1 MKTVAAVFPTLID
14 AARACRDL
22 EHIGVPQ
29 DDINLI
35 VGNDARRHDE
45 YLEKIKKATTTTE
58 AAAASGASVGGG
70 LGILAM
76 LGALAI
82 PGVGPVLALG
92 PMLTIFAAGG
102 VGAATG
108 GLIAGFHE
116 MGIPKEWAPLYEEA
130 VKRGAI
136 MVGAIVDDRFEVS
149 ALEALIGNGGRE
161 LKDDQDPWTGTEWSG
176 PRHDPHPHV
185 SVSTI
190 GEQNG

>member
-1 MKTVAAVFPTLID
+1 MKTVAAVFPTLIE
-14 AARACRDL
+14 AAGACRDL
-22 EHIGVPQ
+22 EHIGVPR

-35 VGNDARRHDE
+35 AGNDARRHDE
-45 YLEKIKKATTTTE
+45 YVEKVTKATIPTE
-58 AAAASGASVGGG
+58 TAAAAGASMGGG

-102 VGAATG
+102 IGAATG
-108 GLIAGFHE
+108 GLIGAFHE

-136 MVGAIVDDRFEVS
+136 VVGAIVDDRFEVGAVY
-149 ALEALIGNGGRE
+149 ALVRNGGHE
-161 LKDDQDPWTGTEWSG
+161 IKDAQDPWTGADWSG
-176 PRHDPHPHV
+176 PRHDPHPYV